1 MNREFGSFVD
11 EEVVEEEVVEE
22 ELEPVM
28 GLEYLVE
35 VTDKDGKVLQRISA
49 LSRSFVR
56 QWYDVMSAHCDNANR
71 TVKDTGGANRA
82 GAPHENSWYAKAVA
96 GEYRYGHRVGK
107 GTTAVTISDY
117 ALESPIDEGVGLDQL
132 EHGAV
137 SYAKPA
143 VDGSTCSF
151 WIRRSMLNSS
161 GSTITG
167 IKEIGIYT
175 RFSVYYMLGVRDVL
189 PSEVYIPNGGAITVT
204 YTFKVTV

>member
-1 MNREFGSFVD
+1 MNQESENIID
-11 EEVVEEEVVEE
+11 EEIVEK
-22 ELEPVM
+22 ELEPTM
-28 GLEYLVE
+28 GLDYLVE

-49 LSRSFVR
+49 PSRSFVR
-56 QWYDVMSAHCDNANR
+56 QWYDLMSAHCDNVAR
-71 TVKDTGGANRA
+71 IVKDTGGINRSA
-82 GAPHENSWYAKAVA
+82 APHENGWYARAAA
-96 GEYRYGHRVGK
+96 GITGYGHRVGK

-117 ALESPIDEGVGLDQL
+117 ALESPIEEGAGLDQL

-143 VDGSTCSF
+143 VAGSTCSF
-151 WIRRSMLNSS
+151 WLRRSMLNSS

-175 RFSVYYMLGVRDVL
+175 RIAAPYLMCGVRDVL